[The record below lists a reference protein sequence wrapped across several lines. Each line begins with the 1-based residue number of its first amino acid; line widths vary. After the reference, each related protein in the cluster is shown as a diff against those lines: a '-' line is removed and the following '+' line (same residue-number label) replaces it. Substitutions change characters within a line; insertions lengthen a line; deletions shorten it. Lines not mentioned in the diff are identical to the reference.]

1 MFKQF
6 YGMKFNPFSKELD
19 IDNSF
24 ESHDLMEVKSRFKY
38 IKSTRGIFV
47 LIGEPGTGKST
58 ALRSFVKE
66 LNPGLYKCS
75 YFTLAT
81 VSVSDFYRG
90 LLTELGEIPSSRKV
104 SMFKQIQSTIK
115 SLYYDQKIT
124 PVIIL
129 DEVHMLSNSILEELR
144 LLFSFNMD
152 SENPYILIL
161 SGQTQL
167 KSKLNLSI
175 NAPLK
180 QRITIKHTMEGLQRD
195 EVYEYLNSRMKLAG
209 VVTKIFSE
217 ESAEAI
223 ASVSKGI
230 PRMINKVTT
239 ATLMYAYSM
248 KKEIIDEDCV
258 YQGYK
263 ECEL

>member
-19 IDNSF
+19 IENSF
-24 ESHDLMEVKSRFKY
+24 ESHDLLEVNSRFEY
-38 IKSTRGIFV
+38 IKSIRGIFV

-58 ALRSFVKE
+58 ALRNFVKG
-66 LNPGLYKCS
+66 LNPGLYKSC

-81 VSVSDFYRG
+81 VSVADFYRG

-104 SMFKQIQSTIK
+104 TMFKQIQNTIN
-115 SLYYDQKIT
+115 SLYYNQKIT

-175 NAPLK
+175 NVPLK
-180 QRITIKHTMEGLQRD
+180 QRITVKHTMLGLKKD
-195 EVYEYLNSRMKLAG
+195 EVYEYLNSRMKLSG
-209 VVTKIFSE
+209 VTTTIFSK
-217 ESAEAI
+217 ESSEAI
-223 ASVSKGI
+223 ALVSKGF

-248 KKEIIDEDCV
+248 KKEVIDEDCV